1 MAKKDEA
8 TIAVVSEPC
17 FEKEQL
23 VASKRYAKR
32 RDLISSL
39 LTDGEKYTCSQVDA
53 MIEDYYNTVFKE
65 ERKGE

>member
-23 VASKRYAKR
+23 VASKRFAKR

-39 LTDGEKYTCSQVDA
+39 LTDGEKYTCSQVEA
-53 MIEDYYNTVFKE
+53 MISDFDNKIFT

>member
-23 VASKRYAKR
+23 VASKRFAQR
-32 RDLISSL
+32 RDLIASL
-39 LTDGEKYTCSQVDA
+39 LADGEKYTCSQVEA
-53 MIEDYYNTVFKE
+53 MISDFDNRIFE

>member
-17 FEKEQL
+17 FEKSQL
-23 VASKRYAKR
+23 VASKRFAKR
-32 RDLISSL
+32 RDLVSSL
-39 LTDGEKYTCSQVDA
+39 LADGEKYTCSQVEA
-53 MIEDYYNTVFKE
+53 MISDFDNKIFE